1 MQDQRRIQTK
11 LSLRLKIALVT
22 GFALLVM
29 GSVLGLVST
38 RSTRTI
44 LEGEIQKRVRALA
57 VLVAQNASYAMFS
70 NDTRSVRDFTTAMLQ
85 QADVAYVFFVA
96 KNGSLVGGASF
107 PSDANAPTPAPSS
120 QPSGSTAG
128 DEFVGPVELKAKFG
142 PYRTGFDNN
151 AKTVGSRTL
160 SHPEY
165 GQILDVTAPMTYTR
179 DNTGLTG
186 FDDEKD
192 NTVKEERVG
201 HVQVGFYLKTTENE
215 IRRATLSSV
224 LIVLV
229 MLAGA
234 LAAVVFFV
242 RFAIQPIERM
252 AQAAI
257 QIASGDLRQEVS
269 IISQDEVGQLGVAFN
284 DMLKSIRGMLG
295 QMREASESVEASTNE
310 ILSAATQQSAGASEQ
325 AASISQ
331 TGATVKEINQTA
343 AQTAEKA
350 NSVIDIAQRSEEIS
364 VVGQKAVE
372 ESIAGIEELRGQVE
386 AIAENIIELSERTQQ
401 IGEIIT
407 TVNDLAEQ
415 SNLLAL
421 NASIEA
427 AKAGEQGKGFAVVAV
442 EMRNLAEQSKQAT
455 AQVRTILSDIQRAT
469 RAAVAVTE
477 EGSRKAETSVEL
489 ANSSG
494 ENIRRLAEV
503 IKESSLAAK
512 QIAALANQQ
521 SVGIEQIS
529 AAMTNIKH
537 STSEAVAGTKQIE
550 RALQDLKSLSD
561 RLSSIVNRYEM

>member
-1 MQDQRRIQTK
+1 MQDRNRTAAK
-11 LSLRLKIALVT
+11 LSLRLKIAGVT
-22 GFALLVM
+22 GLALLVM
-29 GSVLGLVST
+29 GTVLGVVTT
-38 RSTRTI
+38 RSTRNI
-44 LEGEIQKRVRALA
+44 LEREIEKRAMALTTNLAKNGEFALYTGD
-57 VLVAQNASYAMFS
+57 LS
-70 NDTRSVRDFTTAMLQ
+70 TLRDITTAMLAQ
-85 QADVAYVFFVA
+85 EDVAYVYFVNA
-96 KNGSLVGGASF
+96 KNDATVLAG
-107 PSDANAPTPAPSS
+107 ANAPEGTKKQDEATAPDFLGPMTMRAVFDAQKLSYKNVSEMRGRTYDGGVLGQIKEVAVPMFYTPSANDIPGLAPEDDRAESKKD
-120 QPSGSTAG
+120 Q
-128 DEFVGPVELKAKFG
+128 
-142 PYRTGFDNN
+142 
-151 AKTVGSRTL
+151 KTV
-160 SHPEY
+160 
-165 GQILDVTAPMTYTR
+165 QQ
-179 DNTGLTG
+179 
-186 FDDEKD
+186 
-192 NTVKEERVG
+192 G
-201 HVQVGFYLKTTENE
+201 HVQVGFYLKSTEQE
-215 IRRATLSSV
+215 IRKSTWSSL
-224 LIVLV
+224 LIVLFIF
-229 MLAGA
+229 ASA
-234 LAAVVFFV
+234 LVGVVFFV
-242 RFAIQPIERM
+242 RYALTPIEKM
-252 AQAAI
+252 AQAAA

-269 IISQDEVGQLGVAFN
+269 AASADEVGQLGLAFN
-284 DMLKSIRGMLG
+284 DMLKSIRGMIS
-295 QMREASESVEASTNE
+295 QMRDASENIESSTNE

-386 AIAENIIELSERTQQ
+386 AIAENIIELSERMQQ
-401 IGEIIT
+401 IGEIIP

-537 STSEAVAGTKQIE
+537 STSEAVSGTKQIE

-561 RLSSIVNRYEM
+561 KLGRIVSPYEM